1 MSKTL
6 IVVDM
11 QNDFIFGALG
21 TPAAVAILPRVKRKI
36 DDYLAHGWKVIFTR
50 DTHGEDYL
58 ATREGR
64 QISRP
69 HCIVGTAGH
78 RIADELDVPACLHL
92 DKPSFGTLKWADF
105 DLNDIEIVGVC
116 TDICVIS
123 NALILRA
130 AFPESPITVDVQCCA
145 GTTPSAHK
153 AALQIMRGCGI
164 SVINE

>member
-1 MSKTL
+1 MGKTL
-6 IVVDM
+6 IVIDM

-21 TPAAVAILPRVKRKI
+21 TPAAVAILPKVRRKI
-36 DDYLAHGWKVIFTR
+36 DEYLALGRKVIFTR
-50 DTHGEDYL
+50 DTHTEDYP

-64 QISRP
+64 QIPQP

-78 RIADELDVPACLHL
+78 QVADELDDPSCLHL

-105 DLNDIEIVGVC
+105 DFDGIEIVGVC

-130 AFPESPITVDVQCCA
+130 AFPESPITVDAQCCA
-145 GTTPSAHK
+145 GTTPSAHQ

-164 SVINE
+164 SIINE